1 MSQAKTTTPRAPHGA
16 EAVLADWRTDQEYQ
30 LRSQRTIDEREEFM
44 RRYFTRTGIGPLDL
58 TTAGIKKYVSSPSGK
73 PVKPGTQWLYQQHF
87 RAYCKWLVVTER
99 RDDNPTE
106 RLPPISKPQGTPR
119 PVSESE
125 LGRILSKADGPTRVM
140 VLLGAFAGLR
150 VHEIA
155 KVDGRDYDPTTG
167 KLHVIGK
174 RRSDYFL
181 DLHPVLRDAVSA
193 YPPKGPWFP
202 ALDEEGKP
210 TKAAIT
216 RQQAAA
222 AIKGAI
228 VRAGVN
234 ASAHMLR
241 HRYGT
246 ELLNQTQNIRTVQ
259 ELMRHSS
266 ISSTQIYTKVS
277 SQARADAIA
286 SLPVPE

>member
-1 MSQAKTTTPRAPHGA
+1 MKEPPRASDEA
-16 EAVLADWRTDQEYQ
+16 EAILAEWRFDQQYQ
-30 LRSQRTIDEREEFM
+30 LRAKRTIDEREEFM
-44 RRYFTRTGIGPLDL
+44 RRYFIRKGVLPLEL
-58 TTAGIKKYVSSPSGK
+58 TTDGIKRYVSAPSGK
-73 PVKPGTQWLYQQHF
+73 AVKPGTQWLYQQHF

-106 RLPPISKPQGTPR
+106 RLPPITKPSGTPK

-125 LGRILSKADGPTRVM
+125 LGRILRNAEGPTNVM

-155 KVDGRDYDPTTG
+155 KIDGRDYDPTTG
-167 KLHVIGK
+167 RLHVIGK
-174 RRSDYFL
+174 RQSDYFL
-181 DLHPVLRDAVSA
+181 DLHTIIRDAVA
-193 YPPKGPWFP
+193 DYPAKGPWFP
-202 ALDEEGKP
+202 AVDDKGKVLKVP
-210 TKAAIT
+210 IT
-216 RQQAAA
+216 RQRAAA
-222 AIKGAI
+222 QIKGAI
-228 VRAGVN
+228 VRANVN